1 VGGMT
6 AKKSFHGT
14 EIAWPNHITGLSFA
28 DWGGAEWSGVEWS
41 DMLRL

>member
-1 VGGMT
+1 MT

-28 DWGGAEWSGVEWS
+28 DWGGAERSGVEWS